1 MAITFDKQ
9 TKFFHLTTKNTSYLF
24 GIFDNNYLYSP
35 YYGRRMREGTD
46 LKRLWQKYPS
56 GFSPNYEGAPNV
68 DYALDLIPTEY
79 PAYGGGDYRS
89 PAVGVRFENGSRN
102 VDFKYVSHTITDGN
116 EELEGLPSLSGGDQ
130 TLEVLVRD
138 EFSGVEAVL
147 RYVVFEDID
156 VIARSAKIV
165 NNSKGTIFVNRALS
179 MSLDLPIGDY
189 DMIGLYG
196 THIRE
201 RQIDRTALRHGIQS
215 VGSRRGTSSHHH
227 NPFISF
233 VAKNTDEDHG
243 DAYGCAL
250 IYSGNWIGLADVDPF
265 GGARVQMG
273 IHPADFSWKL
283 NVGESFVTPEA
294 VMTYTHEGM
303 NKMSQNFHNAF
314 RYHLGHTKKR
324 NVRRPIV
331 VNNWEATYFDFDEE
345 KLLGIIESCKGLG
358 IDTFVLDDGWFGHR
372 DTDNSSLGDW
382 FVHTG
387 KLPNGLTP
395 LIEKCEEQG
404 MTFGLWFE
412 PEMISED
419 SDLYR
424 AHPDWCLHV
433 DGRPRTEARH
443 QLILDM
449 GRREVQ
455 DYVINA
461 VGSVLRSAPISY
473 VKWDMNR
480 NMAEGFSCV
489 LPAEQ
494 RMESQHRYMLGL
506 YRVLV
511 EITSQF
517 PDVLFESCSG
527 GGGRFD
533 CGMLH
538 YMPQTWTSDD
548 SDACERVYIQYG
560 TSLIYPC
567 SSMGAH
573 VSAVPNHQTCR
584 VTPFQTRCDV
594 AMGGNFGFEL
604 DLSKQSEEDL
614 ATAKKAIETVKKLRV
629 TMQQGTYTR
638 LLNPFENEG
647 RAAWQFADDERV
659 IVCIYNQR
667 NQPNEQPHRVKL
679 SGLEPAAIYEDLEH
693 GIRASGAALM
703 NMGLIMPWAWGDHNT
718 WVYHFEKK

>member
-1 MAITFDKQ
+1 MIVYNAQ
-9 TKFFHLTTKNTSYLF
+9 TSVFHLQGPTYSYLLALKDD
-24 GIFDNNYLYSP
+24 ILLQLYWGP
-35 YYGRRMREGTD
+35 
-46 LKRLWQKYPS
+46 RLP
-56 GFSPNYEGAPNV
+56 
-68 DYALDLIPTEY
+68 DDT
-79 PAYGGGDYRS
+79 
-89 PAVGVRFENGSRN
+89 
-102 VDFKYVSHTITDGN
+102 
-116 EELEGLPSLSGGDQ
+116 LEGLIETRGEGASFDSAHSRKPLVVPTQEKGYFGQRALNVLNPEGDDVLSLRYQAHRIFAGKKPLCGLPASYAEDETEAE
-130 TLEVLVRD
+130 TLEIDLLDELTGVAVTLSFTVFANYDVL
-138 EFSGVEAVL
+138 
-147 RYVVFEDID
+147 
-156 VIARSAKIV
+156 ARSMTVTNRSAQPFDV
-165 NNSKGTIFVNRALS
+165 TDVQACMRLPADNYEVLHLKGAW
-179 MSLDLPIGDY
+179 G
-189 DMIGLYG
+189 
-196 THIRE
+196 RE
-201 RQIDRTALRHGIQS
+201 RQARRLKLGEGSYAIK
-215 VGSRRGTSSHHH
+215 SRRGASGHEN
-227 NPFISF
+227 NPFMALLKPYTTENS
-233 VAKNTDEDHG
+233 G
-243 DAYGCAL
+243 DVYAMTHV
-250 IYSGNWIGLADVDPF
+250 YSGSFSASIDVGIDNEPAMFIGLCSDVF
-265 GGARVQMG
+265 R
-273 IHPADFSWKL
+273 WKL
-283 NVGESFVTPEA
+283 EAGQTFQSPEA
-294 VMTYTHEGM
+294 LFVYAPDGLNGLSHRMHPFIRQRICRG
-303 NKMSQNFHNAF
+303 KW
-314 RYHLGHTKKR
+314 RDLP
-324 NVRRPIV
+324 RPIL
-331 VNNWEATYFDFDEE
+331 VNNWEATYFGFDYD
-345 KLLGIIESCKGLG
+345 KLLAIAKRGAEIGCEL
-358 IDTFVLDDGWFGHR
+358 FVLDDGWFGKR
-372 DTDNSSLGDW
+372 NTDNCSLGDW
-382 FVHTG
+382 VVNET
-387 KLPNGLTP
+387 KLAGGIRRIAESINEL
-395 LIEKCEEQG
+395 G
-404 MTFGLWFE
+404 MQFGLWFE
-412 PEMISED
+412 PEMISPD

-506 YRVLV
+506 YRVLE

-517 PDVLFESCSG
+517 LDVLFESCWG

-584 VTPFQTRCDV
+584 VTTFQTRCDV

-604 DLSKQSEEDL
+604 DLSKQTEEDL
-614 ATAKKAIETVKKLRV
+614 ATAKKAIETVKKLRI
-629 TMQQGTYTR
+629 TMQQGAYTR

>member
-1 MAITFDKQ
+1 MLSLRYQAHRIFAGKKPLRGLPASYVADDSEAETLEIDLLDELTGVAVTLSFTVFANDDVLARSMSVTNKGAHTFDVTDVQ
-9 TKFFHLTTKNTSYLF
+9 TC
-24 GIFDNNYLYSP
+24 
-35 YYGRRMREGTD
+35 MRLPTD
-46 LKRLWQKYPS
+46 
-56 GFSPNYEGAPNV
+56 NYEVLHLKGAW
-68 DYALDLIPTEY
+68 
-79 PAYGGGDYRS
+79 G
-89 PAVGVRFENGSRN
+89 
-102 VDFKYVSHTITDGN
+102 
-116 EELEGLPSLSGGDQ
+116 
-130 TLEVLVRD
+130 
-138 EFSGVEAVL
+138 
-147 RYVVFEDID
+147 
-156 VIARSAKIV
+156 
-165 NNSKGTIFVNRALS
+165 
-179 MSLDLPIGDY
+179 
-189 DMIGLYG
+189 
-196 THIRE
+196 RE
-201 RQIDRTALRHGIQS
+201 RQARRLKLGEGNYAIK
-215 VGSRRGTSSHHH
+215 SRRGASGHEN
-227 NPFISF
+227 NPFM
-233 VAKNTDEDHG
+233 ALLKPNTTENSG
-243 DAYGCAL
+243 DVYAMTHV
-250 IYSGNWIGLADVDPF
+250 YSGSFSASIDVGIDNEPAMFIGLCSDVF
-265 GGARVQMG
+265 R
-273 IHPADFSWKL
+273 WKL
-283 NVGESFVTPEA
+283 EVGQTFQSPEA
-294 VMTYTHEGM
+294 LFVYAPDGLNGLSHRMHPFIRQRICRG
-303 NKMSQNFHNAF
+303 KW
-314 RYHLGHTKKR
+314 RDLP
-324 NVRRPIV
+324 RPIL
-331 VNNWEATYFDFDEE
+331 VNNWEATYFGFDYD
-345 KLLGIIESCKGLG
+345 KLLAIAKRGAEIGCEL
-358 IDTFVLDDGWFGHR
+358 FVLDDGWFGKR
-372 DTDNSSLGDW
+372 DNDNCSLGDW
-382 FVHTG
+382 VVNET
-387 KLPNGLTP
+387 KLAGGIKRIAESINELGL
-395 LIEKCEEQG
+395 Q
-404 MTFGLWFE
+404 FGLWFE
-412 PEMISED
+412 PEMISPD

-449 GRREVQ
+449 GRKEVQ

-461 VGSVLRSAPISY
+461 VCSVLRSAPISY

-480 NMAEGFSCV
+480 NMSEGFSCV
-489 LPAEQ
+489 LSADR

-506 YRVLV
+506 YRVLE

-604 DLSKQSEEDL
+604 DLSKQTEEDL

-667 NQPNEQPHRVKL
+667 NQPNAQPHRVKL
-679 SGLEPAAIYEDLEH
+679 GGLQPDAIYEDAEH

-718 WVYHFEKK
+718 WVYCFEKK